1 MACFDWVRWPMQ
13 IMGVLVTPIRNA
25 ANTPTDEPSRVSSPP
40 RWGQTQKC
48 EPKHAEL
55 RSTVRGGPIMAHC
68 RYIWIAMFPDFV
80 FVTKSRVNSSSI
92 KKKSAVCV
100 FCFRFLHSHFICLWL
115 YRRRKGHGNC
125 VALKYTCNTTGWAKQ
140 NRGYALSKLE
150 NGEQLKHVYWTLDA
164 QHAQNSLWV
173 GLLKRQSKWNFN
185 CDYQHEHTYSCM
197 TINLAVVLILG
208 TAVVHVML

>member
-92 KKKSAVCV
+92 KKKVLFVCSV
-100 FCFRFLHSHFICLWL
+100 SDFCIRILFVYDYIGGGRVMGIAWLWSTPVTQL
-115 YRRRKGHGNC
+115 DG
-125 VALKYTCNTTGWAKQ
+125 
-140 NRGYALSKLE
+140 LSKT
-150 NGEQLKHVYWTLDA
+150 GGMHYQSLKME
-164 QHAQNSLWV
+164 S
-173 GLLKRQSKWNFN
+173 S
-185 CDYQHEHTYSCM
+185 
-197 TINLAVVLILG
+197 
-208 TAVVHVML
+208 